1 MGLIQEQLHSENEW
15 EEFQKWFS
23 EVHNDFYKTLIF
35 KFPNLSQREQKICAL
50 LKLKLSTKDIA
61 RLTNLSPGSIEQ
73 YRIKIRKKLNID
85 RSVNLTEFIDS
96 L

>member
-1 MGLIQEQLHSENEW
+1 MKMVLYHWTIVGQILNYEMN
-15 EEFQKWFS
+15 
-23 EVHNDFYKTLIF
+23 
-35 KFPNLSQREQKICAL
+35 
-50 LKLKLSTKDIA
+50 TKDIA

-73 YRIKIRKKLNID
+73 YRIKIRKQLNID

>member
-1 MGLIQEQLHSENEW
+1 MN
-15 EEFQKWFS
+15 
-23 EVHNDFYKTLIF
+23 
-35 KFPNLSQREQKICAL
+35 
-50 LKLKLSTKDIA
+50 TKDIA

>member
-1 MGLIQEQLHSENEW
+1 MVLYHWTIVGQILNYEMN
-15 EEFQKWFS
+15 
-23 EVHNDFYKTLIF
+23 
-35 KFPNLSQREQKICAL
+35 
-50 LKLKLSTKDIA
+50 TKDIA

>member
-1 MGLIQEQLHSENEW
+1 MVLYHWTIVGQILNYEMN
-15 EEFQKWFS
+15 
-23 EVHNDFYKTLIF
+23 
-35 KFPNLSQREQKICAL
+35 
-50 LKLKLSTKDIA
+50 TKDIA

-73 YRIKIRKKLNID
+73 YRIKIRKQLNID